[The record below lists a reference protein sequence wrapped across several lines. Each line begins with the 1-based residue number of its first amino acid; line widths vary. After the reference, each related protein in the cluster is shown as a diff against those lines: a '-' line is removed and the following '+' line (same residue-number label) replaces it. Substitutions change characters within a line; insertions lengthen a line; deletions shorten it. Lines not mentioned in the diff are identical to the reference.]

1 MDRREAILYETFHAE
16 SEDCRTRREDLKI
29 AVALNPDID
38 RIYLAMDEHAKE
50 MCLLFLEFV
59 AHETTGH
66 SMNETKGELEFK
78 YKGQWISKEALFE
91 NFL

>member
-1 MDRREAILYETFHAE
+1 MDRRAEIVAKLIMSDKYFKTDTIPEALVY
-16 SEDCRTRREDLKI
+16 D
-29 AVALNPDID
+29 
-38 RIYLAMDEHAKE
+38 AMDEYMRE
-50 MCLLFLEFV
+50 SVLLAFEFV

-78 YKGQWISKEALFE
+78 YKGQWVSKEELFE